1 MAKFTCLY
9 ATNHGD
15 WRNVNKHRYIYI
27 VVIIVVVVVVLLLFV
42 VIFVPLVTDEIIITT
57 TIISIIIIIIII
69 IVIVISIFRI
79 MIKIQFQCM
88 HIQQQG
94 DGIILYCVVYVI
106 HDGHSTGIIDN
117 DCYKYNYCSN
127 VLTER

>member
-1 MAKFTCLY
+1 LAKFTCLY
-9 ATNHGD
+9 ATNHGY

-57 TIISIIIIIIII
+57 TIIIIIIIII
-69 IVIVISIFRI
+69 IVIVINIFRI

-88 HIQQQG
+88 HIQQQA